1 MTTLFAKKTENRN
14 KVEKA
19 SKVNTP
25 EVRSAIVRIAHKLSA
40 NNSKGQVVK
49 IGDKYYRI
57 KELG

>member
-1 MTTLFAKKTENRN
+1 MATLSAKKIEG
-14 KVEKA
+14 KDKEEKA

-40 NNSKGQVVK
+40 NSSKGQVVK
-49 IGDKYYRI
+49 IGNKYYRI

>member
-1 MTTLFAKKTENRN
+1 MATFFTKKQSHTKKTT
-14 KVEKA
+14 KPK
-19 SKVNTP
+19 SP
-25 EVRSAIVRIAHKLSA
+25 EMGSAMVRVSHKISA